1 MKELKEKSGDLMRLR
16 NFFAIMAL
24 ISLTLI
30 GFSACGDDDDDEEIY
45 DSVEE
50 TDGEDDSST
59 EESDESETDVEEEDE
74 EEEEIDYTV
83 DVSGSIDGYDYTDLG
98 LSVMWATCNLGA
110 SSESAY
116 GNYYAW
122 GEIKTKSSYS
132 SSNSTTY
139 GVEIG
144 DITGNAEYDAAT
156 ALWGD
161 AWRLPTEDEV
171 NELVDECSWTWASL
185 DAINGY
191 FVTGSTGNS
200 IFLPAGG
207 WREDDELYYDGE
219 VGRYWS
225 STPYANDSVSAAFN
239 IGFGSGN
246 YYVGYSERYYGRS
259 IRPVSD

>member
-1 MKELKEKSGDLMRLR
+1 MKEIKERSSRTTR
-16 NFFAIMAL
+16 IHYVVATAL
-24 ISLTLI
+24 ICLMLI

-50 TDGEDDSST
+50 TDTEDDTNT
-59 EESDESETDVEEEDE
+59 ENTDDSVTDSEDE
-74 EEEEIDYTV
+74 EEEDAEIDYTV
-83 DVSGSIDGYDYTDLG
+83 DVSGQADGYDYTDLG

-122 GEIKTKSSYS
+122 GEIKTKSTYS

-139 GVEIG
+139 GLEMS
-144 DITGNAEYDAAT
+144 DITGNADYDAAT
-156 ALWGD
+156 ALWGG
-161 AWRLPTEDEV
+161 AWRIPTEDEV

-207 WREDDELYYDGE
+207 WREGSDLYYDGE
-219 VGRYWS
+219 IGRYWS
-225 STPYANDSVSAAFN
+225 STPYENDSVSAAFN

-246 YYVGYSERYYGRS
+246 YYVGYSDRYYGRS
-259 IRPVSD
+259 IRAVTD